1 MAEENKE
8 LTREQEGALEAE
20 REDAAPAGQE
30 PEEEKEPETL
40 EGMIYCWAQAL
51 ITAVVGVVLLFT
63 FAFRLIGV
71 SGPSMQDT
79 LYTGDRLLVLNAAFC
94 DFQPGDVVVINNY
107 NADLSDTLI
116 KRIIAVG
123 GQTVDIDLASSTVYV
138 DGQPLDEPYV
148 KGFTDTI
155 EGTRFPLTL
164 AEDEVF
170 VMGDHRDHSTD
181 SRSARLGP
189 VKEGYLQ
196 GKAVL
201 LLLPGTNPDLGAREW
216 DRIGLVR

>member
-1 MAEENKE
+1 MAEEHKKLDTPENAASP
-8 LTREQEGALEAE
+8 EQGEAK
-20 REDAAPAGQE
+20 
-30 PEEEKEPETL
+30 KEPETL
-40 EGMIYCWAQAL
+40 EGMLYCWAQAL

-123 GQTVDIDLASSTVYV
+123 GQTIDIDLASSTVYV

-201 LLLPGTNPDLGAREW
+201 LLLPSTNPDLGAREW

>member
-8 LTREQEGALEAE
+8 LTREQEGTLEAE

-123 GQTVDIDLASSTVYV
+123 GQTIDIDLASSTVYV

>member
-1 MAEENKE
+1 MAEEHKKLDTPENAASP
-8 LTREQEGALEAE
+8 EQGEAK
-20 REDAAPAGQE
+20 
-30 PEEEKEPETL
+30 KEPETL
-40 EGMIYCWAQAL
+40 EGMLYCWAQAL

-123 GQTVDIDLASSTVYV
+123 GQTIDIDLASSTVYV

-201 LLLPGTNPDLGAREW
+201 LLLPGTTPDLEAREW
-216 DRIGLVR
+216 GRIGLVR

>member
-1 MAEENKE
+1 MAEEHKKLDTPENAASP
-8 LTREQEGALEAE
+8 EQGEAK
-20 REDAAPAGQE
+20 
-30 PEEEKEPETL
+30 KEPETL
-40 EGMIYCWAQAL
+40 EGMLYCWAQAL

>member
-1 MAEENKE
+1 MAEEHKKLDTPENAASP
-8 LTREQEGALEAE
+8 EQGEAK
-20 REDAAPAGQE
+20 
-30 PEEEKEPETL
+30 KEPETL
-40 EGMIYCWAQAL
+40 EGMLYCWAQAL

-71 SGPSMQDT
+71 SGPSIQDT

-123 GQTVDIDLASSTVYV
+123 GQTIDIDLASSTVYV

>member
-123 GQTVDIDLASSTVYV
+123 GQTIDIDLASSTVYV

>member
-1 MAEENKE
+1 MAEEHKKLDTPENAASP
-8 LTREQEGALEAE
+8 EQGEAK
-20 REDAAPAGQE
+20 
-30 PEEEKEPETL
+30 KEPETL
-40 EGMIYCWAQAL
+40 EGMLYCWAQAL
-51 ITAVVGVVLLFT
+51 ITAVVSVVLLFT

-123 GQTVDIDLASSTVYV
+123 GQTIDIDLASSTVYV

>member
-1 MAEENKE
+1 MAEEHKKLDTPENAASP
-8 LTREQEGALEAE
+8 EQGEAK
-20 REDAAPAGQE
+20 
-30 PEEEKEPETL
+30 KEPETL
-40 EGMIYCWAQAL
+40 EGMLYCWAQAL

-63 FAFRLIGV
+63 FAFRLISV

-123 GQTVDIDLASSTVYV
+123 GQTIDIDLASSTVYV